1 MVFYQGD
8 KNMIYFY
15 ILFSSNFN
23 LKISERLFPESTKY
37 VDNIY
42 FIQHVTSI
50 YHLHDLYSILSNDI
64 PLSNDYCNINLI
76 SNFIVMAFHYNLSW
90 SEIHSIV
97 NLKLMLD
104 LYFQSFVLLY
114 HDVGFRD
121 SLDQRKKSVLFSLT
135 CNYCFVLWI

>member
-1 MVFYQGD
+1 
-8 KNMIYFY
+8 MIYFY

-76 SNFIVMAFHYNLSW
+76 SNFIVMAFHYNLS
-90 SEIHSIV
+90 
-97 NLKLMLD
+97 
-104 LYFQSFVLLY
+104 
-114 HDVGFRD
+114 
-121 SLDQRKKSVLFSLT
+121 
-135 CNYCFVLWI
+135 